1 MAEDKQNITKMLLI
15 GAVVVIV
22 VIIGLKL
29 FNKNATEGF
38 ELPQNVVIESQAA
51 QPNLA
56 ALPVSP
62 RSNLPGLNGQ
72 SLLGTP
78 QNMDT
83 MAAPPQPVM
92 QAMPQQAMPAD
103 FSAMGAA
110 QQVPNAAMTSQQA
123 QSALANKVGTN
134 TPQWQDPQLPLQDIG
149 NMSTDPTNPMSPEN
163 FMYTRTIFSPL
174 KRRYGNQVDMIRGD
188 LDIKPAMRGYFD
200 IAKPTE
206 KDIVK
211 GYFADYL
218 DVQQSAAV
226 RDAAYTRNIP
236 ADSMYANSI
245 NPAGD
250 SYRAVYLNV

>member
-1 MAEDKQNITKMLLI
+1 MADNKQITKILLI
-15 GAVVVIV
+15 GAVAVIV
-22 VIIGLKL
+22 VIIGLK
-29 FNKNATEGF
+29 FFKKSSSEGF
-38 ELPQNVVIESQAA
+38 ELPQNVVVESQPA

-92 QAMPQQAMPAD
+92 QAPQAMPAVPAD

-110 QQVPNAAMTSQQA
+110 QQVPNASMTSQQA
-123 QSALANKVGTN
+123 QSALGEKVGTN

-174 KRRYGNQVDMIRGD
+174 KRRYGNQVDFIRGD

-200 IAKPTE
+200 IAPPRAT
-206 KDIVK
+206 DVQK

-226 RDAAYTRNIP
+226 RDAVYTRNIP
-236 ADSMYANSI
+236 ADAMYANSI

-250 SYRAVYLNV
+250 SYKYVYLNV